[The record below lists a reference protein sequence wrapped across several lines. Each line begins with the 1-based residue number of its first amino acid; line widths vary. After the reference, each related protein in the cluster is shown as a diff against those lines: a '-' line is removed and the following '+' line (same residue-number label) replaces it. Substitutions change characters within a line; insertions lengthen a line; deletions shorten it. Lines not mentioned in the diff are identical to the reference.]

1 MSLVIELLR
10 SIVRL
15 PGEFAGVATHDPL
28 SALLMLVGAVLVGLP
43 SLVFGYL
50 VVGAVADLF
59 TGDGA
64 EPRRPAR

>member
-1 MSLVIELLR
+1 MNLVIELLR

-15 PGEFAGVATHDPL
+15 SVEFAGVATHDPL
-28 SALLMLVGAVLVGLP
+28 SALLLLVGAVLVGLP
-43 SLVFGYL
+43 SLVFAYL
-50 VVGAVADLF
+50 VLGAVADLF